1 MSGKAYLVGAGPGR
15 ADLIT
20 VRGLNV
26 LRQADVV
33 LYDRLI
39 AASLLDEAPAH
50 AERIFVGK
58 RPGHHAWRQDGINE
72 TLVRLV
78 RNGLQV
84 VRLKGGDPGVFA
96 HVAEEAAA
104 LAAAGLPFEIVPGVS
119 SALAVPL
126 CAGIP
131 LTWRGIASAFT
142 VVSGHE
148 VTDHGCSGISWSLLA
163 ATPTLV
169 VLMALGRIEQV
180 CTALI
185 AAGRNPDTPAA
196 LISRGA
202 SHQQRTL
209 RATLGTMA
217 EHQRLA
223 QLPPPAV
230 LVVGDVALLADT
242 LAWYDPS
249 QYPVEPM
256 LWEES

>member
-1 MSGKAYLVGAGPGR
+1 MTGKAYLVGAGPGR

-20 VRGLNV
+20 VRGLTV

-39 AASLLDEAPAH
+39 AASLLDEAPPH

-58 RPGHHAWRQDGINE
+58 RPGHQTFRQDGITE

-96 HVAEEAAA
+96 HLAEEASA

-119 SALAVPL
+119 SVLAAPL
-126 CAGIP
+126 HAGIP

-148 VTDHGCSGISWSLLA
+148 VTPHGCSGISWALLA
-163 ATPTLV
+163 ASPTLV
-169 VLMALGRIEQV
+169 VLMALGRLEQV
-180 CTALI
+180 CAALI
-185 AAGRNPDTPAA
+185 AAGRNRDTPAA

-202 SHQQRTL
+202 SADQRVL
-209 RATLGTMA
+209 LATLDSLPARQQT
-217 EHQRLA
+217 A
-223 QLPPPAV
+223 QLPSPAV
-230 LVVGDVALLADT
+230 LVVGEVAALANS
-242 LAWYDPS
+242 LAWFDPA
-249 QYPVEPM
+249 QFPANPM
-256 LWEES
+256 LWDDL

>member
-1 MSGKAYLVGAGPGR
+1 MTGKAYLVGAGPGR

-20 VRGLNV
+20 VRGLTV
-26 LRQADVV
+26 LRQADAV

-39 AASLLDEAPAH
+39 AASLLDEAPPY

-58 RPGHHAWRQDGINE
+58 QPGHHTFCQDGITE

-96 HVAEEAAA
+96 HLAEEASA

-126 CAGIP
+126 HAGIP

-148 VTDHGCSGISWSLLA
+148 ATPHGCSGISWALLA
-163 ATPTLV
+163 ASPTLV
-169 VLMALGRIEQV
+169 VLMALGRLEQV
-180 CTALI
+180 CAALI
-185 AAGRNPDTPAA
+185 AAGRNRDTPAA

-202 SHQQRTL
+202 SADQRVL
-209 RATLGTMA
+209 LATLDSLPAKQQT
-217 EHQRLA
+217 A
-223 QLPPPAV
+223 QLPSPAV
-230 LVVGDVALLADT
+230 LVVGEVAALANS
-242 LAWYDPS
+242 LAWYDPA
-249 QYPVEPM
+249 QFPANPM
-256 LWEES
+256 LWDDL

>member
-1 MSGKAYLVGAGPGR
+1 MTGKAYLVGAGPGR

-20 VRGLNV
+20 VRGLSV
-26 LRQADVV
+26 LRQADAV

-39 AASLLDEAPAH
+39 AASLLDEAPPH

-58 RPGHHAWRQDGINE
+58 RPGCHAFRQDGITE

-78 RNGLQV
+78 RSGLQV

-96 HVAEEAAA
+96 HLAEEAAA

-126 CAGIP
+126 HAGIP
-131 LTWRGIASAFT
+131 LTWRGVASAFT

-148 VTDHGCSGISWSLLA
+148 VTPHGCSGISWALLA
-163 ATPTLV
+163 ASPTLV
-169 VLMALGRIEQV
+169 VLMALERLAQV
-180 CTALI
+180 CNYLI
-185 AAGRNPDTPAA
+185 AAGRNPETPAA

-202 SHQQRTL
+202 SADQRVL
-209 RATLGTMA
+209 RATLATLPA
-217 EHQRLA
+217 RQQAA

-230 LVVGDVALLADT
+230 LVVGEVAALADR
-242 LAWYDPS
+242 LAWYDPAQFS
-249 QYPVEPM
+249 TGPM
-256 LWEES
+256 LWDEL

>member
-20 VRGLNV
+20 VRGLTV

-39 AASLLDEAPAH
+39 AAALLDEAPPY

-58 RPGHHAWRQDGINE
+58 KPGHHAFRQDGINE

-78 RNGLQV
+78 REDLQV

-119 SALAVPL
+119 SALAIPL
-126 CAGIP
+126 YAGIP
-131 LTWRGIASAFT
+131 LTWRGVATAFT

-148 VTDHGCSGISWSLLA
+148 ATPHGCSGISWSLLA
-163 ATPTLV
+163 ASPTVV
-169 VLMALGRIEQV
+169 VLMALGRLEQV
-180 CTALI
+180 CSALM

-202 SHQQRTL
+202 TSQQ
-209 RATLGTMA
+209 ATLQATLA
-217 EHQRLA
+217 TLCDRQRLI

-230 LVVGDVALLADT
+230 LVVGEVAALADR
-242 LAWYDPS
+242 LAWYNPTQSPGDA
-249 QYPVEPM
+249 M
-256 LWEES
+256 LWEE

>member
-1 MSGKAYLVGAGPGR
+1 MTGKAYLVGAGPGR

-20 VRGLNV
+20 VRGLAV
-26 LRQADVV
+26 LRRADAV

-39 AASLLDEAPAH
+39 AASLLDEAPLH

-58 RPGHHAWRQDGINE
+58 RPGHHSVRQDGITE

-78 RNGLQV
+78 RSGLQV

-96 HVAEEAAA
+96 HLTEEAAA

-126 CAGIP
+126 HAGIP
-131 LTWRGIASAFT
+131 LTWRGVASAFT

-148 VTDHGCSGISWSLLA
+148 ATPHGCSGISWALLA
-163 ATPTLV
+163 ASPTLV
-169 VLMALGRIEQV
+169 VLMALERLAQV
-180 CTALI
+180 CTYLI

-202 SHQQRTL
+202 SADQRVL
-209 RATLGTMA
+209 RATLA
-217 EHQRLA
+217 ALPDHQQAA

-230 LVVGDVALLADT
+230 LVVGEVAALADT
-242 LAWYDPS
+242 LAWYDPA
-249 QYPVEPM
+249 QFPANPM
-256 LWEES
+256 LWDDL